1 MTRWWLIVNALAG
14 AWLLAMGAYQFGI
27 LTQVWI
33 SEANGWLKPTCC
45 GIAGVSAFLA
55 ARNQSAVWCG
65 IFVALMILLNPWAPT
80 KWPDQWEKPFD
91 LTAGALFC
99 AFSVRWWK

>member
-1 MTRWWLIVNALAG
+1 MTRWWLIVNAIAG

-33 SEANGWLKPTCC
+33 TEADGWLKPACC
-45 GIAGVSAFLA
+45 CIAGVSAFLS
-55 ARNQSAVWCG
+55 ARNQSAAWCG
-65 IFVALMILLNPWAPT
+65 IFSALFILLNPLAPT
-80 KWPDQWEKPFD
+80 EWPKGWDKPFD
-91 LTAGALFC
+91 LTAGALFL